1 MHDSGIFLDPMSR
14 HFVVLLCLLWAA
26 APLLADEARP
36 NDADKAPARIVSLA
50 PSITETLFALGA
62 GHLLVGATTFC
73 DYPPQAQKIP
83 RVGSFMN
90 PSIEAIL
97 ARKPDLVIGIP
108 ERLDRQ
114 RAARIEQLGLNFLSV
129 KISTVNELFE
139 TISLLA
145 KVVRKESA
153 AKALLK
159 SLRTQIADVKD
170 QVSGAARRRVLV
182 IVGYQP
188 LIAAGAGGYIDD
200 LISLAGGVNVAA
212 SAQQPWPVLSMEFV
226 VAQAPEVII
235 EAGMGSERKTKE
247 TRWQDLGSLPAVR
260 QARVHTYPS
269 DKILRPGPR
278 VGQALEE
285 LARLIHPECFT
296 GGTKRKAACEGS

>member
-1 MHDSGIFLDPMSR
+1 MR
-14 HFVVLLCLLWAA
+14 RYFVVFLCLLWPA
-26 APLLADEARP
+26 APVLPDEARP
-36 NDADKAPARIVSLA
+36 TDADNLPARIVSLA

-62 GHLLVGATTFC
+62 GRLLVGATTFC
-73 DYPPQAQKIP
+73 DYPPEAQKIP

-108 ERLDRQ
+108 ERLDRR
-114 RAARIEQLGLNFLSV
+114 RAARIEQLGLNFLTV
-129 KISTVNELFE
+129 KISTVNELFDA
-139 TISLLA
+139 IGLLS
-145 KVVRKESA
+145 KVVGKESA
-153 AKALLK
+153 ANTILK
-159 SLRTQIADVKD
+159 SLRTQIADVKQ
-170 QVSGAARRRVLV
+170 QVNGAVRRRVLV

-188 LIAAGAGGYIDD
+188 LIAAGPGGYIDD

-212 SAQQPWPVLSMEFV
+212 SARQPWPTLSMEFV

-278 VGQALEE
+278 VGEALEE
-285 LARLIHPECFT
+285 LARLIHPECFA
-296 GGTKRKAACEGS
+296 GGTRGKAACERP

>member
-1 MHDSGIFLDPMSR
+1 MRRYFA
-14 HFVVLLCLLWAA
+14 VLLCLLC
-26 APLLADEARP
+26 APARLFANGAP
-36 NDADKAPARIVSLA
+36 PANAEKPPARIVSLA

-73 DYPPQAQKIP
+73 DYPPEARQIP

-97 ARKPDLVIGIP
+97 ALKPDLVVGIP

-114 RAARIEQLGLNFLSV
+114 RAARIEQLGLNFLPV
-129 KISTVNELFE
+129 KIATVNELFE
-139 TISLLA
+139 AIGLLS

-153 AKALLK
+153 AKAILE
-159 SLRTQIADVKD
+159 SLRTQIAGVKRK
-170 QVSGAARRRVLV
+170 VSGAVRRRVLV

-188 LIAAGAGGYIDD
+188 LIAAGPGGYIDD
-200 LISLAGGVNVAA
+200 LISLAGGANVAA
-212 SAQQPWPVLSMEFV
+212 SAKQPWPVLSMEIV

-235 EAGMGSERKTKE
+235 EAGMGSERETKQ

-260 QARVHTYPS
+260 QGRVFTYPS

-285 LARLIHPECFT
+285 LARLIHTECFA
-296 GGTKRKAACEGS
+296 GGAKRKGACEGP

>member
-1 MHDSGIFLDPMSR
+1 MRR
-14 HFVVLLCLLWAA
+14 HFVVLLCLLWMPAS
-26 APLLADEARP
+26 LLASEARP
-36 NDADKAPARIVSLA
+36 TDADKPPARIVSLA

-73 DYPPQAQKIP
+73 DYPPEAQKIP

-114 RAARIEQLGLNFLSV
+114 RAARIEQLGLNFLPV
-129 KISTVNELFE
+129 KISTVNELFDA
-139 TISLLA
+139 IGLLS

-153 AKALLK
+153 ARTILK
-159 SLRTQIADVKD
+159 SLRTQITDVKQ
-170 QVSGAARRRVLV
+170 QVSGAVRRRVLV

-188 LIAAGAGGYIDD
+188 LIAAGPGGYIDD

-212 SAQQPWPVLSMEFV
+212 SAQQPWPILSMEIV

-285 LARLIHPECFT
+285 LARLIHPECFA
-296 GGTKRKAACEGS
+296 GGTKRKAACEGP